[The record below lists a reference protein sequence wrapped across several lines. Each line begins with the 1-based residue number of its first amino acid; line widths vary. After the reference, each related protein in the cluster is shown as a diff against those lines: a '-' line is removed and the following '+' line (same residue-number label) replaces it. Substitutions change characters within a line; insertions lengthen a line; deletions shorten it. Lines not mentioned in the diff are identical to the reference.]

1 MSVQNLDINTA
12 FKNVVIEPLKETKDS
27 ISIAKDTLSDLKI
40 PIDFKDKE
48 LISNSHTNTSNIIS
62 LIDEAISKIDSCVND
77 MENAELEAL
86 YQMYCD
92 NYSKIIE
99 AQNKMEEFNKD
110 LMKRTYAKD
119 YTEIGID
126 AYNGDKEA
134 QEEIIKV
141 IAEAAR
147 RAYNMSENTK
157 YCPSIMI
164 AQVIQET
171 GWLSFIGLEGN
182 PDPQNAMR
190 PELNNILGANSDL
203 LNDEWVD
210 TTWDGKS
217 VDCSVPQYVNGKI
230 VFGLE
235 SMRVFPDM
243 ETNLANNA
251 ERRCTRNTYDG
262 SIQVKDNLNYKEVAK
277 YTLQGYSTDDSY
289 TNSII
294 KIIDIYGLHEK
305 YDNEDFLKGKN

>member
-1 MSVQNLDINTA
+1 
-12 FKNVVIEPLKETKDS
+12 
-27 ISIAKDTLSDLKI
+27 
-40 PIDFKDKE
+40 
-48 LISNSHTNTSNIIS
+48 
-62 LIDEAISKIDSCVND
+62 

-99 AQNKMEEFNKD
+99 AQNKMEVFNRD

-141 IAEAAR
+141 ISEAAR
-147 RAYNMSENTK
+147 RAYNMSETTK